1 MSVRRPPSASIPL
14 ICCDRADNSLFI
26 ISFSFTIFFFSLFCF
41 DLGAFWGVGGWL
53 TQQRKEKHS
62 GNSKEERKSNGHLQS
77 PYGCHAVPDIA
88 KSLHPKLN
96 SLPNEP
102 LRKGEQYFLD
112 LAGNIQ
118 KVFIFCNPNEAQL

>member
-1 MSVRRPPSASIPL
+1 M
-14 ICCDRADNSLFI
+14 
-26 ISFSFTIFFFSLFCF
+26 
-41 DLGAFWGVGGWL
+41 

-62 GNSKEERKSNGHLQS
+62 GHSKEERKSNGHLQS

-102 LRKGEQYFLD
+102 LKKGEQYFLD

-118 KVFIFCNPNEAQL
+118 KVYIFYNQKKKKKKKHNLKKTSLGIFKSTKPQ